1 MEKQRYDGWYNNMAY
16 PGLATNH
23 LLSLL
28 FIPKVQQQGLFGEA
42 CDRPCVVRRFYKKSG
57 AGTRLPPLQKYILS
71 AVKKLKERNCVSDY
85 TWVFLP
91 RLGFEGEQVD

>member
-23 LLSLL
+23 ILSLL

-57 AGTRLPPLQKYILS
+57 AGTWLPPLQKYCQL
-71 AVKKLKERNCVSDY
+71 
-85 TWVFLP
+85 
-91 RLGFEGEQVD
+91 